1 MSRKTWMWGLVA
13 VVCVAV
19 VVGYGRFGSLSP
31 EAKEAAAWADQVKLI
46 RVGDE
51 DVWLKF
57 SGLPRGT
64 GRLWAKISDLEG
76 TELGGA
82 SWVFQRGESRA
93 RVPAKIDG
101 TQLAKYVVHYWIDGR
116 WPRHRKSLFYLA
128 DKLQTIVLGQKDY
141 YAGSLAGLRVI
152 VRNHTADEAI
162 EGAKVCISVK
172 KDYKDTEL
180 FAGKTSA
187 EGTVDAS
194 FRMPAV
200 EEGSAEL
207 KVEVETDIGKD
218 EIKENIRLKSGNKI
232 LLTTDKPMYQPGHVI
247 HMRSLALTVPDSK
260 AVKESPATF
269 EVMDSKGNKVFKKET
284 KTDEFGV
291 AFADFQLA
299 NELNQ
304 GRYTVRV
311 SVGKGQQEKT
321 VTVERYVLPKFKIV
335 LKTDKD
341 FYEPGETVEGD
352 VQVDYFFGKPVA
364 EGKLTIKFSKFDV
377 GFEEFAKITADLD
390 SEGHYE
396 FEQKL
401 PDNFVGQPLEQ
412 GKAFV
417 KVDASVVDSA
427 DHKEELT
434 RNLSVTRS
442 AITVVAVPESG
453 DLVPNVEN
461 TVYFVTTY
469 ADNRPAET
477 EMRLSVTGAMPAVKP
492 PPEGVVVKTDEG
504 GFGAFTVIPGT
515 QKVQLKIEGKDAK
528 GNRFSL
534 TIDLQPKSQGTDSV
548 IVRTNQALY
557 KVGDSVE
564 VSVVST
570 KKKGTAYIDVIR
582 DNQTILTKTLNLSE
596 GSAATRV
603 DLDENLVGAV
613 GLSTYIISKDG
624 NIVRDRKL
632 FFVDPAND
640 LNLAISSD
648 KDTYLP
654 AEYAKVNFKV
664 TDKEGHPVLAALGIM
679 VVDESVFALQEMQP
693 GMEKVY
699 FYLEEQIMKPRYEI
713 HAYDMKD
720 VVRPLSPERFAAAEQ
735 ELAIKEKAARVLLAS
750 AEGFQQH
757 AIDVDTYRIKGD
769 DAAYGIA
776 ITNHLSKKYQKI
788 AKAFESFR
796 KRARQEKDAYFKKIG
811 WDPKKP
817 VTLEL
822 LVEQKYLLKGDLT
835 DAWGNKFELKGS
847 WCNSCKTYHGFQ
859 LLTFGVDGIKG
870 TQDDVWIPEQRMRLV
885 GGQLRR
891 RQLGVQMENF
901 GMFNANG
908 AAQRMAVPEAGA
920 QPLDLARPE
929 NGRFADLAGA
939 AVGGAFKKGSAG
951 AEKAG
956 APEPP
961 RVRKYFPET
970 LYFNPLLI
978 TDANGMASTE
988 IKLADSITTW
998 RLTSMASSK
1007 DGMLGSKTC
1016 PMRVFQDFF
1025 IDIDFPISLIQN
1037 DEVSVPVAVYNYL
1050 PSEQKIRLKAEEA
1063 DWFTLLD
1070 EPEKEVILGPSEV
1083 RAVYFT
1089 LKVNKIGNY
1098 AFTVFG
1104 YGEKKNDAISR
1115 SIEVEPDGKEHLVN
1129 ATGRLEQEIVTRIN
1143 IPESAIDEASK
1154 IFVKVY
1160 PGVFSQVVEGMDNIL
1175 RMPFGCFEQTS
1186 SVTYPNI
1193 LVLDYMKSTGK
1204 VTPEIQM
1211 KAEGFVN
1218 AGYQRLLS
1226 YEVQGGGFEWFGKA
1240 PAHNVLTT
1248 YGLMEFYDMSKVHDV
1263 DPDIIS
1269 RTQEWLVKQQHED
1282 GSWRPTKGGIAE
1294 GAINKFQND
1303 VLRMT
1308 AYATWGLLATEYKGP
1323 AIAKA
1328 VEYLEKNMDKALDN
1342 YTLALLA
1349 NAFVL
1354 HDKNGATAAALIRQL
1369 LQEKEEKDGL
1379 VYWPM
1384 KGETPT
1390 FGRGEAGV
1398 IETTALACQALLR
1411 YGKHPAV
1418 VSKIN
1423 DYLIKKK
1430 DPNGTWYSTQ
1440 ATIQALKT
1448 LVMSIKEGT
1457 QEVEGTI
1464 HVSINGKEA
1473 AILKID
1479 KTNADVLQL
1488 VDLKSMTV
1496 EGENTVKLSIEGE
1509 GSMFYQVVG
1518 RYYLPYRELH
1528 PGKEPMSIEVEY
1540 DKTELAVSDTVE
1552 CKVTVANNRPATAKM
1567 VIVDL
1572 GLPPGFTVLTEDLN
1586 ALVKDKVMEKY
1597 SLTGRQIIV
1606 YLREVPGEQPVTLKY
1621 RLMARFP
1628 IKAKAAKS
1636 VAYEYYD
1643 PHVRDEAPPQ
1653 EILVTAK

>member
-1 MSRKTWMWGLVA
+1 MRRKRLLSMLFVFTAVILVIGGA
-13 VVCVAV
+13 
-19 VVGYGRFGSLSP
+19 RFVWVSP
-31 EAKEAAAWADQVKLI
+31 AAEEGAAKVKI
-46 RVGDE
+46 VRVGKE
-51 DVWLKF
+51 YVSLKF
-57 SGLPRGT
+57 EGLPTPKGKLYVEIT
-64 GRLWAKISDLEG
+64 DLDG
-76 TELGGA
+76 KELGKGSA
-82 SWVFQRGESRA
+82 RFSDGEA
-93 RVPAKIDG
+93 EIAIPAKIDG
-101 TQLAKYVVHYWIDGR
+101 GQLPKYVLGYRVGR
-116 WPRHRKSLFYLA
+116 GGETHRKSLFHLA
-128 DKLQTIVLGQKDY
+128 DRLQTIVLGQKEY
-141 YAGSLAGLRVI
+141 YAGSLASLRVI
-152 VRNHTADEAI
+152 VRNHTADEAV
-162 EGAKVCISVK
+162 EGAKVTISIE
-172 KDYKDTEL
+172 KDGKTTRL
-180 FAGKTSA
+180 FAGKTNA
-187 EGTVDAS
+187 EGTLDPS
-194 FRMPAV
+194 FRMPAG
-200 EEGSAEL
+200 EDGKAEL
-207 KVEVETDIGKD
+207 KIEVETDIGKD
-218 EIKENIRLKSGNKI
+218 EAKESIRLKSGSKI
-232 LLTTDKPMYQPGHVI
+232 LLTTDKPMYQPGQVI
-247 HMRSLALTVPDSK
+247 HMRSLALTMPDSK
-260 AVKESPATF
+260 AVKNSKALL

-291 AFADFQLA
+291 AFAEFQLA
-299 NELNQ
+299 DELNQ

-321 VTVERYVLPKFKIV
+321 VTVERYVLPKFKVV

-341 FYEPGETVEGD
+341 YYEPGETVEGD

-364 EGKLTIKFSKFDV
+364 EGKLTVQFSKFDV
-377 GFEEFAKITADLD
+377 GFEEFAKITAELD

-401 PDNFVGQPLEQ
+401 PDHFVGQPLEQ

-417 KVDASVVDSA
+417 KVDVSVVDSA
-427 DHKEELT
+427 DHKEVLT
-434 RNLSVTRS
+434 RNVSVTKS

-469 ADNRPAET
+469 ADSRPAET
-477 EMRLSVTGAMPAVKP
+477 EMKLLVNGAMPAVKP

-504 GFGAFTVIPGT
+504 GFGAFSLIPAT
-515 QKVQLKIEGKDAK
+515 QKVQLKVEGKDAK
-528 GNRFSL
+528 GNGFSQ

-548 IVRTNQALY
+548 LVRTNQALY

-564 VSVVST
+564 VSVIST

-582 DNQTILTKTLNLSE
+582 DNQTILTKSLPLSE
-596 GSAATRV
+596 GAAETRI
-603 DLDENLVGAV
+603 DLNEDLVGAV
-613 GLSTYIISKDG
+613 GVSAYIISKDG

-632 FFVDPAND
+632 LFVDPAND

-648 KDTYLP
+648 KGTYLP

-664 TDKEGHPVLAALGIM
+664 TDKEGHPVLAALGII

-713 HAYDMKD
+713 HAYDMKEI
-720 VVRPLSPERFAAAEQ
+720 VRPLSPERLAAADQ

-750 AEGFQQH
+750 AEGFKKY
-757 AIDVDTYRIKGD
+757 AIDVNTYRARGE

-776 ITNHLSKKYQKI
+776 VTEHLSKKYQKI
-788 AKAFESFR
+788 AQGFESFR
-796 KRARQEKDAYFKKIG
+796 KRAQKEKDAYFRKIG
-811 WDPKKP
+811 WDAKKP
-817 VTLEL
+817 VTLQL
-822 LVEQKYLLKGDLT
+822 LVDRKFLRKEDIT
-835 DAWGNKFELKGS
+835 DGWGNKFELKGN
-847 WCNSCKTYHGFQ
+847 WCNNCKTYHGFQ
-859 LLTFGVDGIKG
+859 LLTYGVDGIKG
-870 TQDDVWIPEQRMRLV
+870 TTDDVWIPEARYHGGFAGQRWR
-885 GGQLRR
+885 GGGLGEQQ
-891 RQLGVQMENF
+891 RQVEFLANGVMPPPQAMAVDFAPGEGGEAFGAPAEFAGNMLGMKK
-901 GMFNANG
+901 GGTPGGAGG
-908 AAQRMAVPEAGA
+908 AAQ
-920 QPLDLARPE
+920 
-929 NGRFADLAGA
+929 
-939 AVGGAFKKGSAG
+939 
-951 AEKAG
+951 
-956 APEPP
+956 PP

-978 TDANGMASTE
+978 TDAEGLASTE

-1007 DGMLGSKTC
+1007 DGMLGSKTF

-1050 PSEQKIRLKAEEA
+1050 PTEQKILLKAEEA
-1063 DWFTLLD
+1063 DWFVLLD
-1070 EPEKEVILGPSEV
+1070 EPEKEVVLRPDEV

-1089 LKVNKIGNY
+1089 MKVKKIGDY
-1098 AFTVFG
+1098 RFTVYG
-1104 YGEKKNDAISR
+1104 YGEKKSDAISR

-1129 ATGRLEQEIVTRIN
+1129 FTGRLEGEVVAKVN
-1143 IPESAIDEASK
+1143 IPESAIDGASK

-1160 PGVFSQVVEGMDNIL
+1160 PGIFSQVVEGMDSIL

-1204 VTPEIQM
+1204 ITPEIQM

-1226 YEVQGGGFEWFGKA
+1226 YEVPGGGFEWFGKA

-1248 YGLMEFYDMSKVHDV
+1248 YGLVEFYDMSKVHDV
-1263 DPDIIS
+1263 DPNIIT

-1328 VEYLEKNMDKALDN
+1328 VEYIEKNMDKALDN
-1342 YTLALLA
+1342 YTLALLT

-1354 HDKNGATAAALIRQL
+1354 YDKDGATAAALIRQL
-1369 LQEKEEKDGL
+1369 LQEKVEEDGL

-1390 FGRGEAGV
+1390 FGRGESGV
-1398 IETTALACQALLR
+1398 IETTALACQGLLA

-1418 VSKIN
+1418 VSKVN
-1423 DYLIKKK
+1423 DYLVKKK

-1448 LVMSIKEGT
+1448 LVMSIKEAT
-1457 QEVEGTI
+1457 QEMEGTI
-1464 HVSINGKEA
+1464 RVSLNGKEA
-1473 AILKID
+1473 AVLKID
-1479 KTNADVLQL
+1479 KTNSDVLQL

-1496 EGENTVKLSIEGE
+1496 EGKNTVELTLEGE
-1509 GSMFYQVVG
+1509 GNMFYQVVG

-1528 PGKEPMSIEVEY
+1528 PRKEPMSIEVEY
-1540 DKTELAVSDTVE
+1540 DKTELAVSDTVG
-1552 CKVTVANNRPATAKM
+1552 CKVTVTNNRPAAAKM

-1606 YLREVPGEQPVTLKY
+1606 YLREVPSEQPVTLRY

-1636 VAYEYYD
+1636 VVYEYYD
-1643 PHVRDEAPPQ
+1643 PDVRDEAPPQ
-1653 EILVTAK
+1653 EILVKAK

>member
-1 MSRKTWMWGLVA
+1 MERKNRLYPLFAFIVGLLVIGA
-13 VVCVAV
+13 SLVL
-19 VVGYGRFGSLSP
+19 GRVSP
-31 EAKEAAAWADQVKLI
+31 VSSDEAAQIKIL
-46 RVGDE
+46 RVSKEEVSLRFDALPVPKGRVFAEITDL
-51 DVWLKF
+51 DGARLGSASASF
-57 SGLPRGT
+57 S
-64 GRLWAKISDLEG
+64 EG
-76 TELGGA
+76 TA
-82 SWVFQRGESRA
+82 DVA
-93 RVPAKIDG
+93 VPAKIDG
-101 TQLAKYVVHYWIDGR
+101 SQLAKYVLRYRVGR
-116 WPRHRKSLFYLA
+116 EGQTHRKSLFFLA
-128 DKLQTIVLGQKDY
+128 DKLQTIVLGQREY
-141 YAGSLAGLRVI
+141 FAGSLAGLRVI
-152 VRNHTADEAI
+152 VRNRTVDQAI
-162 EGAKVCISVK
+162 EGAEVCISVK
-172 KDYKDTEL
+172 RDGSTARL
-180 FAGKTSA
+180 FDGKTNSD
-187 EGTVDAS
+187 GTLDAS
-194 FRMPAV
+194 FTMPAG
-200 EEGSAEL
+200 EEGPAQL
-207 KVEVETDIGKD
+207 KVEVVTDIGKD
-218 EIKENIRLKSGNKI
+218 EVEENIRLRSGCKI
-232 LLTTDKPMYQPGHVI
+232 LLTTDKPMYQPGQLI

-260 AVKESPATF
+260 AVSGSPALF

-291 AFADFQLA
+291 SFADFQLA
-299 NELNQ
+299 EELNQ
-304 GRYTVRV
+304 GRYTVKV

-341 FYEPGETVEGD
+341 FYEPGETAKGD

-364 EGKLTIKFSKFDV
+364 EGKLTVQFSKFDV
-377 GFEEFAKITADLD
+377 GFEEFAKITAELD
-390 SEGHYE
+390 KEGHYK

-401 PDNFVGQPLEQ
+401 PDYFVGQPLDQ

-417 KVDASVVDSA
+417 KVDVSVVDSA
-427 DHKEELT
+427 DHKEVLT
-434 RNLSVTRS
+434 RNLSVTKS

-453 DLVPNVEN
+453 DLVPNMEN
-461 TVYFVTTY
+461 KVYFVTTY
-469 ADNRPAET
+469 ADSRPAKT
-477 EMRLSVTGAMPAVKP
+477 DMTVRVSPALGGVS
-492 PPEGVVVKTDEG
+492 PEGSQGGVLVSTDEG
-504 GFGAFTVIPGT
+504 GFGELSLVPEE
-515 QKVQLKIEGKDAK
+515 QKVQLAIQGKDSK
-528 GNRFSL
+528 GNRFSA
-534 TIDLQPKSQGTDSV
+534 TIELQPKSQGTDS
-548 IVRTNQALY
+548 ILARTNQALY
-557 KVGDSVE
+557 KVGESLE
-564 VSVVST
+564 VNILST
-570 KKKGTAYIDVIR
+570 RKKGSVYVDLIR
-582 DNQTILTKTLNLSE
+582 DNQTILTKTLALSE
-596 GSAATRV
+596 GKATTRIG
-603 DLDENLVGAV
+603 LDENLVGAV
-613 GLSTYIISKDG
+613 GVSAYVISKDG

-640 LNLAISSD
+640 LNLGISSD

-654 AEYAKVNFKV
+654 AEYGKVNFKV

-720 VVRPLSPERFAAAEQ
+720 VIRPVPIEKIEAAEQ
-735 ELAIKEKAARVLLAS
+735 ELATREKAARVLLAS
-750 AEGFQQH
+750 AEGFAAY
-757 AIDVDTYRIKGD
+757 AIDVDTYRSRGE

-776 ITNHLSKKYQKI
+776 ITNHLAGKSYQKVME
-788 AKAFESFR
+788 ALASFSR
-796 KRARQEKDAYFKKIG
+796 RARDEKAAYFRRIG
-811 WDPKKP
+811 WDANKP
-817 VTLEL
+817 VTLQF
-822 LVEQKYLLKGDLT
+822 LVEQRLLRKADIT
-835 DAWGNKFELKGS
+835 DPWGNEFELKGN

-859 LLTFGVDGIKG
+859 LLTYGVDGIKG
-870 TQDDVWIPEQRMRLV
+870 TMDDVWIPDYRYDRQV
-885 GGQLRR
+885 RR
-891 RQLGVQMENF
+891 FRAGAGVQEEQLILGNLV
-901 GMFNANG
+901 
-908 AAQRMAVPEAGA
+908 AAQPAAEAMFEM
-920 QPLDLARPE
+920 ARPE
-929 NGRFADLAGA
+929 EGGALAGLA
-939 AVGGAFKKGSAG
+939 MKRGEVAG
-951 AEKAG
+951 VAG

-978 TDANGMASTE
+978 TDANGLASAE

-1007 DGMLGSKTC
+1007 DGMLGSKTF

-1037 DEVSVPVAVYNYL
+1037 DEVSVPIAVYNYL
-1050 PSEQKIRLKAEEA
+1050 PAEQKILLRAEKE
-1063 DWFTLLD
+1063 DWFVLLD
-1070 EPEKEVILGPSEV
+1070 EPEKEVTLRPDEV
-1083 RAVYFT
+1083 KAVYFT
-1089 LKVNKIGNY
+1089 IKVKSIGNY
-1098 AFTVFG
+1098 AFTVYG
-1104 YGEKKNDAISR
+1104 YGEKKSDAISR

-1129 ATGRLEQEIVTRIN
+1129 STGRLEKEIVANIV
-1143 IPESAIDEASK
+1143 IPENAIDGASK

-1160 PGVFSQVVEGMDNIL
+1160 PGVMSQVVEGMDKIL
-1175 RMPFGCFEQTS
+1175 AMPFGCFEQTS

-1226 YEVQGGGFEWFGKA
+1226 YEVPGGGFEWFGKA

-1263 DPDIIS
+1263 DPNVIT
-1269 RTQEWLVKQQHED
+1269 RTQEWLVKQQKED
-1282 GSWRPTKGGIAE
+1282 GSWRPTEGGIAE

-1328 VEYLEKNMDKALDN
+1328 VDYLEKNMDKALDN
-1342 YTLALLA
+1342 YTLAMLA

-1369 LQEKEEKDGL
+1369 LDKKAEEDGL

-1384 KGETPT
+1384 KDETPT

-1398 IETTALACQALLR
+1398 IETTALACQALLK
-1411 YGKHPAV
+1411 YGKHPAI
-1418 VSKIN
+1418 VSKAN

-1440 ATIQALKT
+1440 ATIQALKA
-1448 LVMSIKEGT
+1448 LVMSIKEAT
-1457 QEVEGTI
+1457 QEVQGAI
-1464 HVSINGKEA
+1464 RVSVNGKEA
-1473 AILKID
+1473 AVLKID
-1479 KTNADVLQL
+1479 RTNSDVLQL

-1496 EGENTVKLSIEGE
+1496 EGENTVKLSLEGE

-1528 PGKEPMSIEVEY
+1528 PEKEPMSIEVSY
-1540 DKTELAVSDTVE
+1540 DKTELAVSDMLE
-1552 CKVTVANNRPATAKM
+1552 CKVTVTNNRPAAAKM

-1586 ALVKDKVMEKY
+1586 ALVEKGIMEKY

-1606 YLREVPGEQPVTLKY
+1606 YLREVPPEKPVILQY

-1636 VAYEYYD
+1636 IAYEYYD
-1643 PHVRDEAPPQ
+1643 PSVRDEAAPQ
-1653 EILVTAK
+1653 EILVKAK